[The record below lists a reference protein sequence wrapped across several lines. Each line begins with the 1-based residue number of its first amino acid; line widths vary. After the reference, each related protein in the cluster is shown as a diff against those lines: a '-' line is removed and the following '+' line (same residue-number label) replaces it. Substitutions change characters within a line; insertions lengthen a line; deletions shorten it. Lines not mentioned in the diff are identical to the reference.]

1 MIRAAVLTVS
11 DSASAGKRQDVS
23 GPELRRRCERLG
35 WTVVFEDVVS
45 DDAALIAAKLS
56 DWTDAGEVELIL
68 TTGGTG
74 IAKRDVTPE
83 ATRAVL
89 ERELP
94 GFGEVMRSEGRK
106 NTRFAALSRATAG
119 TRGRT
124 LIVNVPGSPKGAV
137 ESFEAVAD
145 LIPHALDLLRGQ
157 TSH

>member
-106 NTRFAALSRATAG
+106 IARFAALSRATAG

>member
-106 NTRFAALSRATAG
+106 ITRFAALSRATAG

>member
-1 MIRAAVLTVS
+1 MIHIAVLTVS
-11 DSASAGKRQDVS
+11 DSTSAGKRQDVS
-23 GPELRRRCERLG
+23 GPELRRCCERLG
-35 WTVVFEDVVS
+35 WAVLFEDVVS
-45 DDAALIAAKLS
+45 DEAALIAAKLIDWS
-56 DWTDAGEVELIL
+56 DSGEVELIL

-74 IAKRDVTPE
+74 IAIRDVTPE

-106 NTRFAALSRATAG
+106 KTKLASLSRATAG

>member
-1 MIRAAVLTVS
+1 
-11 DSASAGKRQDVS
+11 
-23 GPELRRRCERLG
+23 
-35 WTVVFEDVVS
+35 VVFEDVVS

-106 NTRFAALSRATAG
+106 ITRFAALSRATAG